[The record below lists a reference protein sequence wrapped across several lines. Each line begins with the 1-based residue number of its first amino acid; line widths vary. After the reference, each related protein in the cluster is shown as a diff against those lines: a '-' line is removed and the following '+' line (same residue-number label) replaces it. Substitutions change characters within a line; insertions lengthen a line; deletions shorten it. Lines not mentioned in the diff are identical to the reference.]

1 MFAGSLI
8 FLYKGDRDMNLLEN
22 ARERINKI
30 DAEMAKLF
38 AERMDAARDVAEYK
52 KQNGMPI
59 FDASREAQVIER
71 NSALVEDD
79 ALRSFYVEF
88 LKYNMKLSKEYQR
101 QLQGGMKVAF
111 CGVKGAF
118 AETAALKIFP
128 TSRVLPYPSFKEA
141 YKSVENGEC
150 DVAVLPIEN
159 SFEGDVAPVLDLMFF
174 GSLYAKGIYELEV
187 VQNLLVKPGTRLEN
201 IKEVI
206 SHPQALGQCS
216 KFIEDHGFSATE
228 MSNTALAAKT
238 VAESARDDIAA
249 IASEEAGALY
259 GLSVLVPHI
268 NTSSNNVTRF
278 VVLSR
283 AKETAKESDK
293 KFILYFTVKNEAG
306 CLGKALSII
315 GDYGFN
321 LGALKSRPTKELV
334 WDYYFFAE
342 GAGNING
349 DVGELMIRKLS
360 DVCNSVKIVGS
371 FEKEKKLQ

>member
-1 MFAGSLI
+1 MC
-8 FLYKGDRDMNLLEN
+8 LLEN

-30 DAEMAKLF
+30 DGEMARLF
-38 AERMDAARDVAEYK
+38 IERMEAARDVAAYK
-52 KQNGMPI
+52 KENGMPI

-71 NSALVEDD
+71 NSALISDE

-101 QLQGGMKVAF
+101 QLLGGMKVAF
-111 CGVKGAF
+111 CGVRGAF
-118 AETAALKIFP
+118 AEMAAMKIFDK
-128 TSRVLPYPSFKEA
+128 SQAVPYASFKDA
-141 YKSVENGEC
+141 YRAVEDGEC

-174 GSLYAKGIYELEV
+174 GSLYAKGVYELEV
-187 VQNLLVKPGTRLEN
+187 VQNLLAKPGTRLES
-201 IKEVI
+201 IKEVV
-206 SHPQALGQCS
+206 SHPQALGQCA
-216 KFIEDHGFSATE
+216 KFIEDHGYKATE

-238 VAESARDDIAA
+238 VAESDRGDIAA

-259 GLSVLVPHI
+259 GLSTLVPHV
-268 NTSSNNVTRF
+268 NTGSNNVTRF

-283 AKETAKESDK
+283 AKETPKDSDK
-293 KFILYFTVKNEAG
+293 KFILYFTVKNESG

-321 LGALKSRPTKELV
+321 LSALKSRPTKDIV

-342 GAGNING
+342 GNGNING
-349 DVGELMIRKLS
+349 DIGNLMIKKLG

-371 FEKEKKLQ
+371 FENEVKLG

>member
-1 MFAGSLI
+1 
-8 FLYKGDRDMNLLEN
+8 MNLLEN
-22 ARERINKI
+22 AREKINRI
-30 DAEMAKLF
+30 DAQMAKLF
-38 AERMDAARDVAEYK
+38 SERMEAAKDVAEYK

-71 NSALVEDD
+71 NSGLVEDD
-79 ALRSFYVEF
+79 TLRSFYVEF

-101 QLQGGMKVAF
+101 QLLGGMKVAF

-118 AETAALKIFP
+118 AETAARKIFARSQ
-128 TSRVLPYPSFKEA
+128 TVPYPSFKEA
-141 YKSVENGEC
+141 YRAVENGEC

-201 IKEVI
+201 IKEVV

-238 VAESARDDIAA
+238 VAESDRNDIAA
-249 IASEEAGALY
+249 IASEEAGTLY
-259 GLSVLVPHI
+259 GLSMLVPHI

-283 AKETAKESDK
+283 AKETPRESDK

-342 GAGNING
+342 GTGNING
-349 DVGELMIRKLS
+349 DIGELMIRKLS
-360 DVCNSVKIVGS
+360 DVCSSVKIVGS
-371 FEKEKKLQ
+371 FEKEVKLQ

>member
-1 MFAGSLI
+1 
-8 FLYKGDRDMNLLEN
+8 
-22 ARERINKI
+22 
-30 DAEMAKLF
+30 
-38 AERMDAARDVAEYK
+38 
-52 KQNGMPI
+52 
-59 FDASREAQVIER
+59 
-71 NSALVEDD
+71 
-79 ALRSFYVEF
+79 
-88 LKYNMKLSKEYQR
+88 
-101 QLQGGMKVAF
+101 
-111 CGVKGAF
+111 
-118 AETAALKIFP
+118 
-128 TSRVLPYPSFKEA
+128 
-141 YKSVENGEC
+141 
-150 DVAVLPIEN
+150 
-159 SFEGDVAPVLDLMFF
+159 
-174 GSLYAKGIYELEV
+174 
-187 VQNLLVKPGTRLEN
+187 
-201 IKEVI
+201 
-206 SHPQALGQCS
+206 
-216 KFIEDHGFSATE
+216 

-371 FEKEKKLQ
+371 FEKEIKLQ